1 MYFSDWEKES
11 GWVLFLTDSSQLQS
25 VLFGLRPYHHMS
37 RLQCFYFT
45 WIWALVLLSFFV
57 LPRSCI
63 SHLIFQPHPP
73 HSPHFYPTPNPNPPH
88 PTQAKAIG
96 LVALSAFSRR
106 AGKKVRN
113 IFIDTINNG
122 GLSLLN
128 ELVID
133 ASGNEIVAVMKLVA
147 DAENY
152 PIGLF
157 CTAGMLVFDVVRSV
171 SVFWVFYC
179 FHTVCD
185 HLRYS

>member
-1 MYFSDWEKES
+1 MAD
-11 GWVLFLTDSSQLQS
+11 VAANTDSDMKKRYFVSLMS
-25 VLFGLRPYHHMS
+25 ESLIKKGVFFRLRK
-37 RLQCFYFT
+37 R
-45 WIWALVLLSFFV
+45 V
-57 LPRSCI
+57 R
-63 SHLIFQPHPP
+63 
-73 HSPHFYPTPNPNPPH
+73 
-88 PTQAKAIG
+88 AKAIG

-147 DAENY
+147 DSSNY

-157 CTAGMLVFDVVRSV
+157 CTAGKCALTYAYGSCAFFV
-171 SVFWVFYC
+171 SFSNAFFLFEC
-179 FHTVCD
+179 LFLTKHIGR
-185 HLRYS
+185 LENESLIM

>member
-1 MYFSDWEKES
+1 MKDY
-11 GWVLFLTDSSQLQS
+11 LFCTARL
-25 VLFGLRPYHHMS
+25 VYH
-37 RLQCFYFT
+37 
-45 WIWALVLLSFFV
+45 
-57 LPRSCI
+57 
-63 SHLIFQPHPP
+63 
-73 HSPHFYPTPNPNPPH
+73 PNPPH
-88 PTQAKAIG
+88 NPLLTPPLILPLLTQAKAIG

-147 DAENY
+147 DSENY

-157 CTAGMLVFDVVRSV
+157 CTAGTSNGMLLIPCKYLCVGLGSMFCRLSILLLE
-171 SVFWVFYC
+171 SYC
-179 FHTVCD
+179 MHHSMLHHISERLYLCLLHFNFISPSMT
-185 HLRYS
+185 

>member
-1 MYFSDWEKES
+1 MKDY
-11 GWVLFLTDSSQLQS
+11 LFCTARL
-25 VLFGLRPYHHMS
+25 VYHP
-37 RLQCFYFT
+37 T
-45 WIWALVLLSFFV
+45 
-57 LPRSCI
+57 
-63 SHLIFQPHPP
+63 PP
-73 HSPHFYPTPNPNPPH
+73 HNPLLTPPLILILL
-88 PTQAKAIG
+88 TQAKAIG

-147 DAENY
+147 DSENY

-157 CTAGMLVFDVVRSV
+157 CTAGM
-171 SVFWVFYC
+171 
-179 FHTVCD
+179 
-185 HLRYS
+185 